1 MQVTKNKYGI
11 KVSMCCASCHFK
23 ESTRL
28 MTTRYCTKLNK
39 DVSPLDVCEHWRM
52 SKLLKQVGSAQGP
65 VKRGEYLMY
74 LIYVRVKEQEM
85 LDKGDKVV
93 PKNIAEIRNE
103 YEKEHGSIYLNL

>member
-28 MTTRYCTKLNK
+28 MTTRHCMKLNK
-39 DVSPLDVCEHWRM
+39 EVTPLGVCEHWRM
-52 SKLLKQVGSAQGP
+52 NKQLNQVGSTQGQI
-65 VKRGEYLMY
+65 KRREYLMY

-93 PKNIAEIRNE
+93 PKNIAEIRKE